1 MTSPIALLLLGH
13 TSLERDR
20 MSFLDLV
27 VNISSIRQ
35 GIESNVVIHLDTSLY
50 SHTLAKT
57 SSYTGITNTLR

>member
-1 MTSPIALLLLGH
+1 MTSPIPLLLLGH
-13 TSLERDR
+13 KSPERDR
-20 MSFLDLV
+20 ISFPDLV